1 MPAGPEDNDSICT
14 SYDGRRDSK
23 ASKASSDRQDSNRAL
38 PPLVLSRIFE
48 YVFWEA
54 PRSADECCGLS
65 NHATRHFGTIS
76 TLPVGHHDLLGALHT
91 CHRWRRR
98 AARLFYGTV
107 VVAVG
112 ASASAG
118 TILEEHERPT
128 DLRRRHIEST
138 VRLVL
143 ESGYAPKT
151 SRLMVYTHAEADP
164 ATVGAAIEELAQF
177 EWAGIT
183 HLHYYDPARRPGD
196 AGRLVHGQWAHD
208 QAIGALNRR
217 LAASLPRLQ
226 HISALSATRDS
237 FGVFVLDAL
246 VAARHR
252 QLRSLEALAAGGAM
266 ALMAAD
272 AQNAALGVSALG
284 VRSLGA
290 PASAVVRVPRATAT
304 LLEKLD
310 VGPIAADGIWAPFAA
325 GGDFVRLRLL
335 RLEFAGRLAHRGHRR
350 SASDE
355 AAVVDGAYPG
365 FPALR
370 ELVVVGFPL
379 NATRFVENFP
389 RAQLRHVAL
398 VGCAH
403 VLGLS
408 LAPFRGLRS
417 LAVEVPDAFA
427 DRPLDGARVSRWL
440 AQILQQG
447 DATQLRAL
455 TVAVP
460 AALEGFEAE
469 VPAGVRLAGLQHLT
483 LDVGLRL
490 DELEELLLALPQL
503 VTLRVVAAEVHTQAH
518 EFLSRRARPKKYPID
533 RARRRRVL
541 SDSLQLLAVR
551 LARPLLE
558 GRRRRRALAKTV
570 WLAARAP
577 AVLRLAT
584 QPEAVAT
591 LRECLRQAVA
601 VTAAPHSTAHLAGVS
616 VVAAWP
622 AE

>member
-1 MPAGPEDNDSICT
+1 MASEPGDNDSICT
-14 SYDGRRDSK
+14 SLDDRRDSK
-23 ASKASSDRQDSNRAL
+23 ASDSRTNNRAL

-54 PRSADECCGLS
+54 PRNADECCGLS
-65 NHATRHFGTIS
+65 NHATRHFCAVS

-112 ASASAG
+112 TG
-118 TILEEHERPT
+118 TNTALEEHERPT
-128 DLRRRHIEST
+128 DLRRRRVAST

-151 SRLMVYTHAEADP
+151 ARLLVYTHAACGP
-164 ATVGAAIEELAQF
+164 AEVAAAVEPFARF

-183 HLHYYDPARRPGD
+183 HLHYYDPAR
-196 AGRLVHGQWAHD
+196 GRGGRVVTGQWAHD
-208 QAIGALNRR
+208 QAIGMLNRR

-226 HISALSATRDS
+226 HVSAVSATRDS

-246 VAARHR
+246 VAARRR
-252 QLRSLEALAAGGAM
+252 QLRSLEALAEGGAM

-272 AQNAALGVSALG
+272 QDDVALGVSALG
-284 VRSLGA
+284 LRSLGA
-290 PASAVVRVPRATAT
+290 PSSAVVRVPRATAT

-310 VGPIAADGIWAPFAA
+310 VGPLAADGIWAPFGG

-350 SASDE
+350 SASDD

-370 ELVVVGFPL
+370 ELTVAGFPL
-379 NATRFVENFP
+379 DATRFLENFP
-389 RAQLRHVAL
+389 RAQLQHVAL

-403 VLGLS
+403 VLGLA
-408 LAPFRGLRS
+408 LAPFGALRS

-440 AQILQQG
+440 AQLLQSSHVH
-447 DATQLRAL
+447 LSAL
-455 TVAVP
+455 SVTVP
-460 AALEGFEAE
+460 AALQGFEVD
-469 VPAGVRLAGLQHLT
+469 VPAGVRLAALQHLT

-490 DELEELLLALPQL
+490 DELEELLLALPRL
-503 VTLRVVAAEVHTQAH
+503 VTLRVVAAEVHTRAH
-518 EFLSRRARPKKYPID
+518 EYLSRRARPKKYPID

-541 SDSLQLLAVR
+541 SATLEMLAVR
-551 LARPLLE
+551 LADPLLNC
-558 GRRRRRALAKTV
+558 RRRRRALAKTA
-570 WLAARAP
+570 WLAARTP

-584 QPEAVAT
+584 QPEAVHT
-591 LRECLRQAVA
+591 LRRCLRDAA
-601 VTAAPHSTAHLAGVS
+601 KVTGAPHSTAHLAGVR
-616 VVAAWP
+616 VEAVWP
-622 AE
+622 AD